1 MCQQHLVRLLESRL
15 LDRIDHVPGVDIS
28 KVTAARCSELC
39 PTELW
44 GRGRR
49 GLNFLLGIVL
59 SIARNQK
66 GQDSLDTC
74 SLPQPFPLAFLG
86 SFFPPFKPR
95 ARLWNIMEPSSMP
108 KG

>member
-1 MCQQHLVRLLESRL
+1 MCQQHLVWLLESRL
-15 LDRIDHVPGVDIS
+15 LDRIDHVPGSDIS

-44 GRGRR
+44 GHGRG
-49 GLNFLLGIVL
+49 GLNFLLGTVL

-74 SLPQPFPLAFLG
+74 PLPQPIPLAFLVF
-86 SFFPPFKPR
+86 FFPLINPGPGSGTSLDP
-95 ARLWNIMEPSSMP
+95 AAC
-108 KG
+108 